1 MAKFEH
7 QSPLFGKLNL
17 DKLIDVQ
24 TALSKLGFD
33 TGKADGI
40 DGPKTQAAVKKFQT
54 ATMIP
59 TDGIVGPQTRG
70 ALQAALENAAGKVV
84 STT

>member
-1 MAKFEH
+1 MGKFAH
-7 QSPLFGKLNL
+7 TSPLFGTLDLEKL
-17 DKLIDVQ
+17 DDVQ

-33 TGKADGI
+33 AGKADGV
-40 DGPKTQAAVKKFQT
+40 DGPKTRAAVRKFQT

-70 ALQAALENAAGKVV
+70 ALQAALDNAASKIVAG
-84 STT
+84 